1 MKSLK
6 LNEKDF
12 YIYENDLPENFRPGI
27 SIAID
32 SETTGLS
39 LVRDRLCLL
48 QLSFE
53 KNSCH
58 IVKFNPDFFDKGNS
72 PKNLIRLLKN
82 DEVEKIFHYARFD
95 LAMIKKFLKIDC
107 KNIFCTKIASK
118 LVRTYTDKHGLKE
131 LCKELLE
138 IELSKTQQSSDWS
151 QSILSN
157 NQIKYAGSDV
167 FYLIDIKKKLIE
179 MLQRESRLELAY
191 KIFDFVSTRVDLDLL
206 GWDQNDI
213 FSHS

>member
-6 LNEKDF
+6 LNNKDF
-12 YIYENDLPENFRPGI
+12 YIYENDLPQDFSPGV
-27 SIAID
+27 SVAID

-48 QLSFE
+48 QLSYE
-53 KNSCH
+53 KTSCH
-58 IVKFNPDFFDKGNS
+58 IVKFDSDFFKKNS
-72 PKNLIRLLKN
+72 FPKNLVKFLK
-82 DEVEKIFHYARFD
+82 DDSVEKIFHYARFD
-95 LAMIKKFLKIDC
+95 LAMIKKFLQIEC
-107 KNIFCTKIASK
+107 KNIFCTKIASR

-151 QSILSN
+151 QRDLTN

-167 FYLIDIKKKLIE
+167 FYLIDIKNKLIE
-179 MLQRESRLELAY
+179 MLKRENRLDLAY
-191 KIFDFVSTRVDLDLL
+191 KIFDFLNTRVDLDLL
-206 GWDQNDI
+206 GWDQSDI

>member
-12 YIYENDLPENFRPGI
+12 YIYENDLPKNFRPGI

-58 IVKFNPDFFDKGNS
+58 IVKFDPDFFDKGNS
-72 PKNLIRLLKN
+72 PKILIRLLKMM
-82 DEVEKIFHYARFD
+82 R
-95 LAMIKKFLKIDC
+95 
-107 KNIFCTKIASK
+107 
-118 LVRTYTDKHGLKE
+118 
-131 LCKELLE
+131 
-138 IELSKTQQSSDWS
+138 
-151 QSILSN
+151 
-157 NQIKYAGSDV
+157 
-167 FYLIDIKKKLIE
+167 
-179 MLQRESRLELAY
+179 
-191 KIFDFVSTRVDLDLL
+191 
-206 GWDQNDI
+206 
-213 FSHS
+213 